1 MENKQNKQNGTVISV
16 IIPVHELTDETRTLF
31 SNAIKSV
38 QDQLVT
44 PDAVLI
50 IVPKG
55 SDVAKELNGFD
66 YGKIKDIVK
75 VIDNDGATDFASQ
88 INLGVE
94 KAETEWVTIL
104 ELDDEYSKIWFKNVV
119 TYRNAYPEVD
129 MFMPIIVDVDDTT
142 TFIGL
147 TNEAVWANSFSDELG
162 FLDNGALLAYQ
173 NFNIDGI
180 VMRKS
185 LFEDFGGFKPSIKLT
200 FVYEFLL
207 RMTFKDAKVFIIP
220 KFGYKHVNQ
229 RVGSLF
235 HSYRGEI
242 DQIEAKWWLSQAK
255 KEYYFDNDRKI
266 TYEAEIK

>member
-1 MENKQNKQNGTVISV
+1 MKEKNEITVLLA
-16 IIPVHELTDETRTLF
+16 VHELTDETRTLF
-31 SNAIKSV
+31 SNAVKSV
-38 QDQLVT
+38 EDQFVT
-44 PDAVLI
+44 PDALLI
-50 IVPKG
+50 IVPKD
-55 SDVAKELNGFD
+55 SDVSKELKDFD

-75 VIDNDGATDFASQ
+75 VVENDGATDFASQ
-88 INLGVE
+88 INFGVE

-104 ELDDEYSKIWFKNVV
+104 ELDDEYSKIWFKNVI
-119 TYRNAYPEVD
+119 TYRDAYPEVD
-129 MFMPIIVDVDDTT
+129 MFMPMIVDVDDKT

-173 NFNIDGI
+173 NFNTDGI
-180 VMRKS
+180 VMKKS

-207 RMTFKDAKVFIIP
+207 RMTFKDVKIFVIP

-235 HSYRGEI
+235 HSYRNEI
-242 DQIEAKWWLSQAK
+242 DPVEAKWWLSQAK

-266 TYEAEIK
+266 TYEAEVN